1 MQTPIKPTAT
11 PSGEL
16 VSINDNPSSET
27 LSPLPS
33 QEAIN
38 ASDQTTS
45 QVPTLIQSFYNLPIS
60 RKTQM
65 ITALIFLALGGLIS
79 LGSTS
84 LVGSLRSHLL
94 YQTKSQLAVTE
105 LNYNSDLQ
113 EMGLGFASQAENPTI
128 IEATQTLNQG
138 KPLSPQ
144 IRRQVQSI
152 LRNEQKIRSLE
163 YATLVGED
171 LRIIASANGQRE
183 GEIFNPNGLVTQAVE
198 QKKQLRSSEL
208 VSWEE
213 LLKEKA
219 PLPTGLTNQEAL
231 IRYTVTPVKLPG
243 TQRVIGTLIS
253 GDIVNGDLDI
263 VQKTVDAFQGVGYSA
278 VYLYDQQGQN
288 FTLATAF
295 EKTELRQ
302 ADFNTPLPDTSI
314 LQKAVAAQGK
324 AVAQR
329 GHLDN
334 HSYTLAAKAI
344 PNYNGEA
351 IAVLVYGDPELG
363 LNKILKESLMLQL
376 GLSVAVL
383 GVVVI
388 VAAAIAS
395 AIIQPIK
402 KLQQITQQFASGNYS
417 ARVNHPSDDEV
428 GELGQHFNEMAT
440 NIAAHEQGLQQKTQM
455 FRFLAELSPP
465 STLDTSTLETWF
477 SQALQGARDL
487 IEVDRLFIY
496 HLDQDHQGKVIYE
509 TLASG
514 SSALKDQDPSLEII
528 PAALLQQLQTT
539 PGDDPWSLEQLL
551 DILNEESTYPDILE
565 GFHVKAQLIIP
576 IFNQK
581 QLYGFLVA
589 HQCTAGQSWQ
599 ETEINFLKQLVT
611 QLRVTLDR
619 ITITE
624 MEALESS
631 LAAHLKEITIDIA
644 QEFKAES
651 LFDLVVQKSRSALNT
666 DRVIVYSFDQGWQG
680 TIIAESVDVRYP
692 QALGQP
698 IPDPCFAESFVDK
711 YRQGRV
717 KAISN
722 IHQAGLNPCYLQQL
736 ETLDIQANLVV
747 PIVVGRELL
756 GLLIAHHCQS
766 PRHWQQPEID
776 FLTQVALQ
784 IGVALERANLLD
796 EQTLASEKQ
805 RAAKEALQQR
815 ALQLLME
822 VEPISRGDLTT
833 RAQVTEDEIGTIADA
848 YNATVGNLRRLV
860 LNVEVAAQQFSQTTD
875 SNQQSIETLAVE
887 ALKQVEQITV
897 AGDRLTAMSHSIH
910 LVKENAQQTLTAFEE
925 ASGRVVAGEN
935 AMNQTVEGMMAIQE
949 TVSETSKK
957 IHHLGE
963 SSQKISKM
971 VALIG
976 RFAAQTHLLALKASI
991 EAARAGEGGRG
1002 FAVIANEVRTLATS
1016 SAEATAEIET
1026 LVNSIQAETKEVTQT
1041 MERGTQ
1047 QVLEGT
1053 ESVEQTRDSLTQ
1065 IAVASGQINQLLTAI
1080 VQAAQDQSVTS
1091 DSVNGVM
1098 SEVSSIAENT
1108 AISATHLT
1116 DSFQEVL
1123 TVAQQLTRNVEQFKV
1138 R

>member
-1 MQTPIKPTAT
+1 MQTPIKPTANH
-11 PSGEL
+11 SSEL
-16 VSINDNPSSET
+16 VTVAPNPSSET
-27 LSPLPS
+27 LSPSPS
-33 QEAIN
+33 PETIAPSNQ
-38 ASDQTTS
+38 STS
-45 QVPTLIQSFYNLPIS
+45 AVATLMQSFYNLPIS

-65 ITALIFLALGGLIS
+65 ITALIFLALGGLVG

-105 LNYNSDLQ
+105 LNYNSDLE

-128 IEATQTLNQG
+128 IEATKTLIQG
-138 KPLSPQ
+138 QPLSPEL
-144 IRRQVQSI
+144 REQVQFI
-152 LRNEQKIRSLE
+152 LSNEQKIRNLE

-183 GEIFNPNGLVTQAVE
+183 GEVFNPNGLVTQAVE
-198 QKKQLRSSEL
+198 QKKQIRSSES

-213 LLKEKA
+213 LLQEKA
-219 PLPTGLTNQEAL
+219 PLPPGLTSQDAL

-243 TQRVIGTLIS
+243 SQKVMGTLIS
-253 GDIVNGDLDI
+253 GDIVDGNSDI

-278 VYLYDQQGQN
+278 VYLYHQEDQD

-302 ADFNTPLPDTSI
+302 AEFNIPLPDTSI
-314 LQKAVAAQGK
+314 LKKAVAAQGRP
-324 AVAQR
+324 VAQR
-329 GHLDN
+329 GNLGN

-344 PNYNGEA
+344 PNYKGEA
-351 IAVLVYGDPELG
+351 IAVFVYGDPELG
-363 LNKILKESLMLQL
+363 LNVILKQSLMLQL

-383 GVVVI
+383 GVVVM

-395 AIIQPIK
+395 AITQPIK
-402 KLQQITQQFASGNYS
+402 KLQHITQKFASGNYS
-417 ARVNHPSDDEV
+417 ARVNHLSNDEV
-428 GELGQHFNEMAT
+428 GELGQHFNEMAA
-440 NIAAHEQGLQQKTQM
+440 NIAAHEQGLRQKTQM

-465 STLDTSTLETWF
+465 LTLERSTLDSWF
-477 SQALQGARDL
+477 SEALQGARELIDL
-487 IEVDRLFIY
+487 DRLLIY
-496 HLDQDHQGKVIYE
+496 RLAEDHQGAVIYE
-509 TLASG
+509 TLSPD
-514 SSALKDQDPSLEII
+514 SSPLKEQQQNSAII
-528 PAALLQQLQTT
+528 PAALLQQLQRTR
-539 PGDDPWSLEQLL
+539 GDDPWSLEQVLA
-551 DILNEESTYPDILE
+551 ILSEDAPYREILE
-565 GFHVKAQLIIP
+565 EFQVIDQLIIP

-589 HQCTAGQSWQ
+589 HQCQKSQVWQ
-599 ETEINFLKQLVT
+599 ETEINFLQQLVT
-611 QLRVTLDR
+611 QLQVTLDR

-644 QEFKAES
+644 QEFNAEN
-651 LFDLVVQKSRSALNT
+651 LFDLVVQSSRRALNT
-666 DRVIVYSFDQGWQG
+666 DRVIVYTFDENWQG
-680 TIIAESVDVRYP
+680 TIIAESVDTRYT
-692 QALGQP
+692 QALGKQ
-698 IPDPCFAESFVDK
+698 ITDPCFAKSFVKK

-722 IHQAGLNPCYLQQL
+722 IHQADLNNCYRQQL
-736 ETLDIQANLVV
+736 ESLDIQANLVV
-747 PIVVGRELL
+747 PIVVAGELL
-756 GLLIAHHCQS
+756 GLLIAHHCQN
-766 PRHWQQPEID
+766 PRLWQQPEID

-784 IGVALERANLLD
+784 VGVALERANLLD

-815 ALQLLME
+815 ALELLME
-822 VEPISRGDLTT
+822 VEPISRGDLTAH
-833 RAQVTEDEIGTIADA
+833 AQVTEDEIGTIADS
-848 YNATVGNLRRLV
+848 YNATVDNLRRLV
-860 LNVEVAAQQFSQTTD
+860 LNVEGAAQRFSQTTD
-875 SNQQSIETLAVE
+875 SNQHLIETLTGE

-897 AGDRLTAMSHSIH
+897 VGDRLSAISDSIH
-910 LVKENAQQTLTAFEE
+910 LVEENAQQTLSAFEE
-925 ASGRVVAGEN
+925 TSERVVAGEK
-935 AMNQTVEGMMAIQE
+935 AMTQTVEGMIAIKE
-949 TVSETSKK
+949 TVSETTKK
-957 IHHLGE
+957 IDHLGE
-963 SSQKISKM
+963 SSQKISKV

-1053 ESVEQTRDSLTQ
+1053 ELVEQTRDSLTQ
-1065 IAVASGQINQLLTAI
+1065 ITAASQHINELVKLIAE
-1080 VQAAQDQSVTS
+1080 AAQDQSLTS
-1091 DSVNGVM
+1091 KSMNGAM
-1098 SEVSSIAENT
+1098 SQVSSIAQNT
-1108 AISATHLT
+1108 AISATHLA
-1116 DSFQEVL
+1116 DSFQEAL
-1123 TVAQQLTRNVEQFKV
+1123 TVAQQLKTNVEQFKV
-1138 R
+1138 H